1 MLPLE
6 LRMSPESPPG
16 TPPPKAR
23 RRGLALAGLVGLAAV
38 VFVVASGLWNRNS
51 SEAKLKAWTDT
62 QSVPVVSVV
71 LPANSANQSSLDL
84 PGRLEAYTR
93 APIYARVGGFLK
105 GYYVDIGASVKAGQ
119 LLAEIEAPDLDQQ
132 LLQAKASLAS
142 AQAAEALATVTAGR
156 WQQLGGA
163 NTVSRQT
170 VDEKT
175 GDLTVKQALTKA
187 AQAAVDRLEVLFAF
201 KRITAPFD
209 GVVTA
214 RNTDVGALI
223 GAESSA
229 GLALFV
235 ISDIQ
240 RLRLSV
246 SIPQSYVP
254 AIKLNTKVNITVPE
268 YPGKAYSGVVDA
280 SARSVDA
287 QSGTTRM
294 QIVVDNTAGE
304 LMPGAFANTRIELPV
319 NLQSLS
325 VPAGALIFDQKGMR
339 VATVDADNKIVLK
352 PITIARDFGQVVEI
366 ATGLVATDRV
376 IDSPPD
382 GLSNGDPVR
391 VVNTAKA
398 PAVR

>member
-1 MLPLE
+1 MP
-6 LRMSPESPPG
+6 PESPPG
-16 TPPPKAR
+16 ASRKPQ
-23 RRGLALAGLVGLAAV
+23 RGLAIAGLAALLV
-38 VFVVASGLWNRNS
+38 VVLVVASGLWNRNA
-51 SEAKLKAWTDT
+51 SEAKLKQWTDA
-62 QSVPVVSVV
+62 QAIPVVSVV
-71 LPANSANQSSLDL
+71 QPANSANQSSLDL

-105 GYYVDIGASVKAGQ
+105 AWHVDIGAPVKAGQ

-132 LLQAKASLAS
+132 LLQAKAALAS
-142 AQAAEALATVTAGR
+142 AEAAEALAKVTAGR

-187 AQAAVDRLEVLFAF
+187 AQAAVDRLEVLYAF
-201 KRITAPFD
+201 KRLTAPFD
-209 GVVTA
+209 GIVTA

-223 GAESSA
+223 NAESSA

-235 ISDIQ
+235 ISDVQ
-240 RLRLSV
+240 RLRLTV
-246 SIPQSYVP
+246 SIPQNYVP
-254 AIKLNTKVNITVPE
+254 AVKINTKVQITVPE
-268 YPGKAYSGVVDA
+268 YPGKVYSGVVDA

-294 QIVVDNTAGE
+294 QIVVDNTSGE

-319 NLQSLS
+319 NLQALS
-325 VPAGALIFDQKGMR
+325 IPAGALIFDQKGLR
-339 VATVDADNKIVLK
+339 VATVDANSKVVLK
-352 PITIARDFGQVVEI
+352 PITIARDLGQVVEI
-366 ATGLVATDRV
+366 ATGLTAADRV

-382 GLSNGDPVR
+382 GLSDGDPVR
-391 VVNTAKA
+391 VVT
-398 PAVR
+398 PARQAATR

>member
-1 MLPLE
+1 
-6 LRMSPESPPG
+6 MSPESPPS
-16 TPPPKAR
+16 PPAAKP
-23 RRGLALAGLVGLAAV
+23 RRGGLAIAGLAGLAVV
-38 VFVVASGLWNRNS
+38 VFVVASGLWNRNA
-51 SEAKLKAWTDT
+51 SEAKLKEWTDA
-62 QSVPVVSVV
+62 QAVPAVSVV
-71 LPANSANQSSLDL
+71 QPVNSANQSSLDL

-105 GYYVDIGASVKAGQ
+105 AWHVDIGAPVKAGQ

-175 GDLTVKQALTKA
+175 GDLTVKQALTRA
-187 AQAAVDRLEVLFAF
+187 AQAAVDRLEVLYAF
-201 KRITAPFD
+201 KRLTAPFD

-223 GAESSA
+223 GAESSS

-235 ISDIQ
+235 ISDIS
-240 RLRLSV
+240 RLRLTV
-246 SIPQSYVP
+246 SIPQNYVP
-254 AIKLNTKVNITVPE
+254 AVKINTKVQITVPE
-268 YPGKAYSGVVDA
+268 YPGKVYSGVVDA
-280 SARSVDA
+280 SSRSVDA

-294 QIVVDNTAGE
+294 QIVVENTSGE

-319 NLQSLS
+319 NLQALS
-325 VPAGALIFDQKGMR
+325 IPAGALIFDQKGMR
-339 VATVDADNKIVLK
+339 VATVDDNSKVLLK
-352 PITIARDFGQVVEI
+352 PITISRDLGQVVEV
-366 ATGLVATDRV
+366 ATGLAATARV

-382 GLSNGDPVR
+382 GLSDGDPVR
-391 VVNTAKA
+391 VVTPAK
-398 PAVR
+398 PVAVR

>member
-1 MLPLE
+1 
-6 LRMSPESPPG
+6 MSLESPSGVPRK
-16 TPPPKAR
+16 P
-23 RRGLALAGLVGLAAV
+23 RRGLAIAGVAGLLV
-38 VFVVASGLWNRNS
+38 VVLVVASGLWNRNA
-51 SEAKLKAWTDT
+51 SEAKLKEWTDT

-105 GYYVDIGASVKAGQ
+105 AWYVDIGAPVKAGQ

-132 LLQAKASLAS
+132 LLQAKAALAS

-175 GDLTVKQALTKA
+175 GDLTVKQALTRA

-201 KRITAPFD
+201 KRLTAPFD
-209 GVVTA
+209 GIVTA

-235 ISDIQ
+235 ISDVSK
-240 RLRLSV
+240 LRLTV
-246 SIPQSYVP
+246 SIPQNYVP
-254 AIKLNTKVNITVPE
+254 AVKINTKVQITVPE
-268 YPGKAYSGVVDA
+268 YPGKVYTGVVDA

-294 QIVVDNTAGE
+294 QIVVDNTSGE

-319 NLQSLS
+319 NLQALS
-325 VPAGALIFDQKGMR
+325 IPAGALIFDQKGMR
-339 VATVDADNKIVLK
+339 VATVDANGKVVLK
-352 PITIARDFGQVVEI
+352 PVTIARDLGQVVEI
-366 ATGLVATDRV
+366 ATGLAATDRV

-382 GLSNGDPVR
+382 GLSDGDPVR
-391 VVNTAKA
+391 VVTPAKQA
-398 PAVR
+398 ATR